1 MTSLTPIL
9 VEHPFFAGLDAAQ
22 LDLVVGCARNVRFDC
37 DTYLFR
43 EGVEATDFYLLRHG
57 RVAIELPVQR
67 RSRVVSTMGPGEVLG
82 WSWLIPPYH
91 WTFAARAMELTRAIA
106 LDGTCLRQK
115 CEADHGLGF
124 ELLKRFARDMETR
137 LHGAWLQ
144 IIDVYG
150 AETRR

>member
-1 MTSLTPIL
+1 
-9 VEHPFFAGLDAAQ
+9 
-22 LDLVVGCARNVRFDC
+22 
-37 DTYLFR
+37 
-43 EGVEATDFYLLRHG
+43 
-57 RVAIELPVQR
+57 
-67 RSRVVSTMGPGEVLG
+67 
-82 WSWLIPPYH
+82 
-91 WTFAARAMELTRAIA
+91 LTRAIA